1 MISCEVGELEVW
13 HWGLGG
19 ILVAAMILGHLDG
32 SMDFSQGDG
41 PYLYEV
47 DS

>member
-1 MISCEVGELEVW
+1 MKAGNSKFGEL
-13 HWGLGG
+13 GLVD

-32 SMDFSQGDG
+32 SMDFSQNRD
-41 PYLYEV
+41 PDLFVV